1 MQPTGGFLLTT
12 VYFFMPFPALQL
24 NTNDPAFWVLVVV
37 AVSFALI
44 ALAAISVAVVV
55 AVLASRAVRTVRSVE
70 SKVAPLVERVGAL
83 AEQAQAI
90 AAQGREVAD
99 QVTVMSGHLSTAT
112 QHFSES
118 MSLIRGE
125 VVELK
130 EIVGLSAVTA
140 RDKIE
145 SISRSIDE
153 THGQLMVTT
162 NYVTSRIINPARE
175 IAAIMAGVRR
185 GLEVLLA
192 PAPKQINES
201 YAEEEMFIG

>member
-1 MQPTGGFLLTT
+1 
-12 VYFFMPFPALQL
+12 MPFPALQL
-24 NTNDPAFWVLVVV
+24 NTNDPAYWVLVIV
-37 AVSFALI
+37 AVSFAVI
-44 ALAAISVAVVV
+44 AAAAITVAVVV
-55 AVLASRAVRTVRSVE
+55 AVLATRAVRVVRSVE
-70 SKVAPLVERVGAL
+70 EKISPLVERVGAL

-112 QHFSES
+112 MHFSES
-118 MSLIRGE
+118 MALIRGE
-125 VVELK
+125 VAELK
-130 EIVGLSAVTA
+130 EIVGLSAETA

-145 SISRSIDE
+145 RISQSIDQ

-162 NYVTSRIINPARE
+162 NYVTSRIVNPARE

>member
-1 MQPTGGFLLTT
+1 
-12 VYFFMPFPALQL
+12 MPFPALQL
-24 NTNDPAFWVLVVV
+24 NTNDPAYWVLVVV
-37 AVSFALI
+37 AVSFAII
-44 ALAAISVAVVV
+44 ALAAVTVAVVV
-55 AVLASRAVRTVRSVE
+55 AVLAARAVRVVRSVE
-70 SKVAPLVERVGAL
+70 SKISPLVERVGAL

-99 QVTVMSGHLSTAT
+99 QVTVMSGPLPTAT
-112 QHFSES
+112 HHFSES
-118 MSLIRGE
+118 MALIRGE
-125 VVELK
+125 VAELK
-130 EIVGLSAVTA
+130 EVVGLSANTA

-145 SISRSIDE
+145 QISRSIDE
-153 THGQLMVTT
+153 THGQLVVTT

>member
-1 MQPTGGFLLTT
+1 
-12 VYFFMPFPALQL
+12 MPFPALQL
-24 NTNDPAFWVLVVV
+24 NTNDPAYWVLVVV
-37 AVSFALI
+37 AVSFAVI
-44 ALAAISVAVVV
+44 ALAAVTVAVVV
-55 AVLASRAVRTVRSVE
+55 AVLASRAVRVVRSVE
-70 SKVAPLVERVGAL
+70 SKISPLVERVGAL

-112 QHFSES
+112 HHFSES
-118 MSLIRGE
+118 MALIRGE
-125 VVELK
+125 VAELK
-130 EIVGLSAVTA
+130 EIVGLSAETA

-145 SISRSIDE
+145 RISGSIDE
-153 THGQLMVTT
+153 THKQLVVTT

>member
-1 MQPTGGFLLTT
+1 
-12 VYFFMPFPALQL
+12 MPFPALQL
-24 NTNDPAFWVLVVV
+24 NTNDPAYWVLVIV
-37 AVSFALI
+37 AVSFAVI
-44 ALAAISVAVVV
+44 ALAAVTVAVVL
-55 AVLASRAVRTVRSVE
+55 AVLAARAVRVVRSVE
-70 SKVAPLVERVGAL
+70 SKISPLVERVGAL

-90 AAQGREVAD
+90 AAQGREVAE

-112 QHFSES
+112 LHFSES
-118 MSLIRGE
+118 MALIRGE
-125 VVELK
+125 VAELK
-130 EIVGLSAVTA
+130 EVVGLSAETA

-145 SISRSIDE
+145 KISRSIDE
-153 THGQLMVTT
+153 THGQLMITT

>member
-1 MQPTGGFLLTT
+1 
-12 VYFFMPFPALQL
+12 MPFPALQL

-37 AVSFALI
+37 AVSFAVI
-44 ALAAISVAVVV
+44 ALAAVTVAVVV
-55 AVLASRAVRTVRSVE
+55 LVLASRAVRVVRSVE
-70 SKVAPLVERVGAL
+70 EKVSPLVERVGAL

-90 AAQGREVAD
+90 AAQGREVAE
-99 QVTVMSGHLSTAT
+99 QVGVMSGHFSTAT
-112 QHFSES
+112 LHFSES
-118 MSLIRGE
+118 MALIRGE
-125 VVELK
+125 VAELK
-130 EIVGLSAVTA
+130 EIVGISAETA

-145 SISRSIDE
+145 RISQSIDQ

-175 IAAIMAGVRR
+175 IAAIMAGVKR

-201 YAEEEMFIG
+201 YAEDEMFIG

>member
-1 MQPTGGFLLTT
+1 
-12 VYFFMPFPALQL
+12 MPFPALQL
-24 NTNDPAFWVLVVV
+24 NTNDPAYWVLVIV
-37 AVSFALI
+37 AVSFAVI
-44 ALAAISVAVVV
+44 ALAAVTVAVVL
-55 AVLASRAVRTVRSVE
+55 AVLAARAVRAVRSVE
-70 SKVAPLVERVGAL
+70 SKVAPLVERVGVL

-112 QHFSES
+112 LHFSES
-118 MSLIRGE
+118 MALIRGE
-125 VVELK
+125 VAELK
-130 EIVGLSAVTA
+130 EVVGLSAETA

-145 SISRSIDE
+145 RISRSIDE

>member
-1 MQPTGGFLLTT
+1 MLQI
-12 VYFFMPFPALQL
+12 MPFPALQL
-24 NTNDPAFWVLVVV
+24 STNDPAFWVMVVV
-37 AVSFALI
+37 AVSFVVIAVASV
-44 ALAAISVAVVV
+44 ALAVMVG
-55 AVLASRAVRTVRSVE
+55 RAVRTVRSFE
-70 SKVAPLVERVGAL
+70 LKVGPLMERVTAV

-90 AAQGREVAD
+90 AAQGREVAE

-112 QHFSES
+112 LHFSES
-118 MSLIRGE
+118 LSLIRGE
-125 VVELK
+125 VAELK
-130 EIVGLSAVTA
+130 EVVSLSAGTA

-145 SISRSIDE
+145 RISHSIDE
-153 THGQLMVTT
+153 THEQLMVTT

>member
-1 MQPTGGFLLTT
+1 
-12 VYFFMPFPALQL
+12 MPFPALQL
-24 NTNDPAFWVLVVV
+24 NTNDPAYWVLVVV
-37 AVSFALI
+37 AVSFAVI
-44 ALAAISVAVVV
+44 ALAAVTVAAVV
-55 AVLASRAVRTVRSVE
+55 AVLASRAVRVVRSVE
-70 SKVAPLVERVGAL
+70 EKISPLVERVGAL

-112 QHFSES
+112 HHFSES
-118 MSLIRGE
+118 MALIRGE
-125 VVELK
+125 VAELR
-130 EIVGLSAVTA
+130 EVVSLSAETA
-140 RDKIE
+140 RGHVE
-145 SISRSIDE
+145 RISHSIDE
-153 THGQLMVTT
+153 THEQLMVTT

>member
-1 MQPTGGFLLTT
+1 
-12 VYFFMPFPALQL
+12 MPFPALQL

-37 AVSFALI
+37 AVSFAVI
-44 ALAAISVAVVV
+44 ALAAVTVAVVA
-55 AVLASRAVRTVRSVE
+55 AVLASRAVRVVRSVE

-99 QVTVMSGHLSTAT
+99 QVTVMSGHISTAT
-112 QHFSES
+112 LHFSES
-118 MSLIRGE
+118 MALIRGE
-125 VVELK
+125 VAELK
-130 EIVGLSAVTA
+130 EIVGLSAETA

-145 SISRSIDE
+145 RISQSIDE

>member
-1 MQPTGGFLLTT
+1 
-12 VYFFMPFPALQL
+12 MPFPALQL
-24 NTNDPAFWVLVVV
+24 NTNDPAYWVLVVV
-37 AVSFALI
+37 AVSFAII
-44 ALAAISVAVVV
+44 ALAAITVAAVV
-55 AVLASRAVRTVRSVE
+55 AVLAARAVRVVRSVE
-70 SKVAPLVERVGAL
+70 EKISPLVERVGAL

-112 QHFSES
+112 HHFSES
-118 MSLIRGE
+118 MALIRGE
-125 VVELK
+125 VAELK
-130 EIVGLSAVTA
+130 EIVGLSAETA

-145 SISRSIDE
+145 QISSSIDE
-153 THGQLMVTT
+153 THGKLMVTT

>member
-1 MQPTGGFLLTT
+1 
-12 VYFFMPFPALQL
+12 MPFPALQL
-24 NTNDPAFWVLVVV
+24 STNDPAFWVLVVV
-37 AVSFALI
+37 AVSFVVIAVAMVVMALM
-44 ALAAISVAVVV
+44 VG
-55 AVLASRAVRTVRSVE
+55 RAVRAVRSVE
-70 SKVAPLVERVGAL
+70 VKVGPLMERVSAV

-90 AAQGREVAD
+90 AAQGREVAE

-112 QHFSES
+112 LHFSES
-118 MSLIRGE
+118 MALIRGE
-125 VVELK
+125 VAELK
-130 EIVGLSAVTA
+130 EVVGLSAETA

-145 SISRSIDE
+145 KISRSIDE
-153 THGQLMVTT
+153 THGQLMLTT

>member
-1 MQPTGGFLLTT
+1 
-12 VYFFMPFPALQL
+12 MPFPALQL

-44 ALAAISVAVVV
+44 ALAAISVAIVV
-55 AVLASRAVRTVRSVE
+55 AVLASRAVRVVRSVE
-70 SKVAPLVERVGAL
+70 EKVAPLVERVGAL

-90 AAQGREVAD
+90 AVQGREVAD
-99 QVTVMSGHLSTAT
+99 QVTVMSGHISTAT
-112 QHFSES
+112 LHFSES
-118 MSLIRGE
+118 MALIRGE
-125 VVELK
+125 VAELK
-130 EIVGLSAVTA
+130 EVVGLSAVTA

-145 SISRSIDE
+145 QISRSIDE